1 MSGTAWALACALFS
15 WWLGTGLVFLLERAV
30 RDRPRAALG
39 AIVAIGGL
47 SLVGVVQSSQM
58 PQAMGAYLG
67 FASSIGLWGALELS
81 FLTGLVTG
89 PRRHA
94 CAPGCHGARH
104 FGHGVLAL
112 LYHELALAACGV
124 LVAALCWNSP
134 NPYAACTYGVLW
146 IMRESAKLN
155 LYLGVANP
163 AVELL
168 PRRLAHLACY
178 FGPRGLNALLPVSI
192 IAATIVDVV
201 LVRRALADSASP
213 LYQTGGI
220 LLAALL
226 ALAIL
231 EHLLLILPI
240 RADALWTWATRRGT
254 VAPGSGALPPDGGAA
269 QCAAHGAVPA
279 AAGRA
284 RREADTVVA
293 AAAAGAK
300 LLA

>member
-15 WWLGTGLVFLLERAV
+15 WWLGTGLVFLIERGV
-30 RDRPRAALG
+30 RERPRAAIG

-47 SLVGVVQSSQM
+47 SLFGVVQSSRM
-58 PQAMGAYLG
+58 AQAMGAYVG

-94 CAPGCHGARH
+94 CAPGCRGVRH

-112 LYHELALAACGV
+112 LYHELALAACGL

-146 IMRESAKLN
+146 VMRESAKLN

-178 FGPRGLNALLPVSI
+178 FGRRGLNAFLPVSI
-192 IAATIVDVV
+192 VAATIVDVV

-240 RADALWTWATRRGT
+240 RADALWTWATRRDAVPRAT
-254 VAPGSGALPPDGGAA
+254 GALPPDGGAA
-269 QCAAHGAVPA
+269 QCASHGGLPA
-279 AAGRA
+279 ATGRP
-284 RREADTVVA
+284 RREAEAVVA
-293 AAAAGAK
+293 AAGAGVN